1 MKGAYLSTIEE
12 RRYMERL
19 LEENEGEKGDRSAV
33 TRRYT
38 TTDDAPRIRYHS
50 EPRKHLPKK
59 DWTRSFVTVV
69 YQRVTLL
76 EVVAERK
83 GK

>member
-33 TRRYT
+33 TRRH
-38 TTDDAPRIRYHS
+38 TTDERRSENPLSFRAEKTLTEEGLDALFRHRRLS
-50 EPRKHLPKK
+50 KS
-59 DWTRSFVTVV
+59 D
-69 YQRVTLL
+69 
-76 EVVAERK
+76 AA
-83 GK
+83 